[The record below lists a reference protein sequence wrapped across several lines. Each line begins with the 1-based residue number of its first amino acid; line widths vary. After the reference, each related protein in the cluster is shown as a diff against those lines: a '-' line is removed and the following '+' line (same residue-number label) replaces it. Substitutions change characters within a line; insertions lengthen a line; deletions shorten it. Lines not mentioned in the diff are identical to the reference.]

1 MSNTKN
7 GSDQWKKDDK
17 ALRHMVGRRSKE
29 NMMFLCYPHVSKENS
44 MAARVRWDNR
54 CVADRAS
61 YIICRAR
68 CKMKMQ
74 GLLFTKL
81 AKSSSSILPSVS
93 GPAGIFTII
102 NVALSWMSQPH
113 SSTPQLGTYDA
124 FQLQPSHPTPTPCSL
139 TAGEGHGT
147 TEQVPECVAGGTR
160 VAPT

>member
-1 MSNTKN
+1 MQETRVWSLCWEDPLEKGTATHSSILAWRIPWTEESSGLQPMGPQRVRYNWVSNTKN

-44 MAARVRWDNR
+44 MAVRVRWDNR

-93 GPAGIFTII
+93 GPAMVF
-102 NVALSWMSQPH
+102 SQ
-113 SSTPQLGTYDA
+113 
-124 FQLQPSHPTPTPCSL
+124 
-139 TAGEGHGT
+139 
-147 TEQVPECVAGGTR
+147 
-160 VAPT
+160 